1 MHFIILE
8 EVDSTNSYV
17 SLHADELDDMTMVV
31 GAVQTAGRGQRGNS
45 WESAPGENLT
55 ATLLFRPKGIAP
67 REQFAIS
74 EAVAL
79 AVVDFLRDEGIDALV
94 KWPNDIYV
102 GDKKISGILIEHSVT
117 STSIGHTRI
126 GIGLNVNQMNFVSD
140 APNPVSLIQLTG
152 VRRDISRT
160 AAAVGASLGHR
171 LEMTAHQQ
179 GRASLHKDFMK
190 SLWRGDGKPYPF
202 RRRSDGALFQGIID
216 DVDPL
221 GPIVITDTSTGKKE
235 SFFFKEVEA
244 ILPADQEIGE

>member
-17 SLHADELDDMTMVV
+17 SRHAAELDDMTMVV
-31 GAVQTAGRGQRGNS
+31 AAAQTAGRGQRGNS
-45 WESAPGENLT
+45 WESAAGENLT
-55 ATLLFRPKGIAP
+55 ATLLFRPRGIAP

-79 AVVDFLRDEGIDALV
+79 AVVDYLRDEGIPARV

-126 GIGLNVNQMNFVSD
+126 GIGLNVNQTTFLSD
-140 APNPVSLIQLTG
+140 APNPVSMMQLTG
-152 VRRDISRT
+152 IRRDISRT
-160 AAAVGASLGHR
+160 AAAVGACLGRR
-171 LEMTAHQQ
+171 LEMTGHKE
-179 GRASLHKDFMK
+179 GRARLHKEFRDA
-190 SLWRGDGKPYPF
+190 LWRGDGKPYPF
-202 RRRSDGALFQGIID
+202 RRRADGAVFRGIIE

-244 ILPADQEIGE
+244 ILPADREISE